1 MILIDITVGQI
12 NGTFMHSVDGHDWR
26 MLDSDTRIDGTGV
39 LHAAPARLPARVAI
53 TAYFIESFIVSYV
66 G

>member
-1 MILIDITVGQI
+1 
-12 NGTFMHSVDGHDWR
+12 